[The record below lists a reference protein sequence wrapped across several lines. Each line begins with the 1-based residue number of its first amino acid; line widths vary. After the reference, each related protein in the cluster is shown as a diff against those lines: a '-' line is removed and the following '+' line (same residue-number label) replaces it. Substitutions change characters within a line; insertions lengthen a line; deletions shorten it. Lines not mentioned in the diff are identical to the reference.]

1 MVRAQYM
8 SVPFLVFIDWL
19 LHKAPFGPRT
29 HFDAAVPK
37 DVFESFMAKS
47 RAQHLRQ
54 EARGQL
60 AAGDCTPTAV
70 PFSVLTHS
78 TLFQHGRSIS
88 ITQAMLP
95 QAQRLVSP
103 VRMSLR
109 LPALDQSQPPV
120 TRRAMAWMMCQLEAP
135 ARQQQ

>member
-29 HFDAAVPK
+29 HFDEAVPK

-60 AAGDCTPTAV
+60 AAGDCTPTLAAV
-70 PFSVLTHS
+70 PFS
-78 TLFQHGRSIS
+78 F
-88 ITQAMLP
+88 
-95 QAQRLVSP
+95 
-103 VRMSLR
+103 
-109 LPALDQSQPPV
+109 
-120 TRRAMAWMMCQLEAP
+120 
-135 ARQQQ
+135 

>member
-47 RAQHLRQ
+47 RAQHLLQ

-78 TLFQHGRSIS
+78 TLFQHGMNIS
-88 ITQAMLP
+88 IMQAVLP
-95 QAQRLVSP
+95 QAQCVGFFSEDEPAVAGP
-103 VRMSLR
+103 V
-109 LPALDQSQPPV
+109 PADND
-120 TRRAMAWMMCQLEAP
+120 
-135 ARQQQ
+135 